1 MSTDLQSRPWQRTA
15 IMAYSGLCYL
25 LFQATFGY
33 LIFFIGDLWVPR
45 TVSGP
50 ATELGFAAAMVI
62 NLLLIVA
69 FGVQHSVMARPKFK
83 AWITEF
89 IPQAAERATFVLA
102 TNLVLIA
109 TFLFWQ
115 PLPQTIWSVE
125 SSVARTALWGLFFAG
140 WGIVLLSSFLINH
153 FELFGLQQA
162 YHFMRRKVAEPMQF
176 RTPLLYRLVRH
187 PLMTGLVIAFWAAPD
202 MSLGRL
208 VFVIG
213 MTAYVFIGV
222 AHEEKDLIAAF
233 GERYRQ
239 YRKQVP
245 AVIPGLRW
253 LGSSGIETPATES
266 AISEPG

>member
-1 MSTDLQSRPWQRTA
+1 MSTDLQSPTWQRSA

-25 LFQATFGY
+25 LFHATFGY
-33 LIFFIGDLWVPR
+33 LVFFLGDLWVPR

-50 ATELGFAAAMVI
+50 ATELGLAAALAI

-69 FGVQHSVMARPKFK
+69 FGLQHSVMARPKFK
-83 AWITEF
+83 AKITKL

-102 TNLVLIA
+102 TNLVLIV

-115 PLPQTIWSVE
+115 PLPQTIWSVD
-125 SSVARTALWGLFFAG
+125 SSVMRTALWVLFAAG

-213 MTAYVFIGV
+213 MTVYVFIGV

-239 YRKQVP
+239 YRRQVP

-253 LGSSGIETPATES
+253 ISRADLETPATES
-266 AISEPG
+266 AITEPS